1 MSAAGVVDTAR
12 QILAAL
18 LELLRRAADAVLAAW
33 RERQLPPDA
42 EAAWSTSV
50 WWERTVVAAAPPKP
64 EDGDQLRL
72 ALLVAV
78 ADLVRRY
85 HLALDAARAAGSDP
99 ERAVLDATAAAEAR
113 WRVFVERWART
124 EQTRAR
130 AKAALDSVAA
140 KRPGARKR
148 WLTEKDER
156 VRRTHNLVDGDTLP
170 VNVPFLVG
178 GYPMMYP
185 GDPLGPPDE
194 VLNCRCGLEIVG
206 A

>member
-1 MSAAGVVDTAR
+1 VSSAGIIDAAR
-12 QILAAL
+12 RILAAI

-42 EAAWSTSV
+42 EAAWTVSA
-50 WWERTVVAAAPPKP
+50 WWESTVRAVAPPQSG
-64 EDGDQLRL
+64 DGDQLRL

-78 ADLVRRY
+78 ADQVRRY

-99 ERAVLDATAAAEAR
+99 GQAVLDATAAAEAR

-130 AKAALDSVAA
+130 AMAALDSAAA

-178 GYPMMYP
+178 GYPMMHP

-194 VLNCRCGLEIVG
+194 VLNCRCDLEIVG